1 MAFKK
6 NVINFINLLGF
17 HQLVKPPPY
26 ATPAQLQA
34 VGRLSHC
41 GAGPVTDHQSTLPCQ
56 PQLQLPSQH
65 PRLPCQSQLLLQ
77 HQLEVIYQTHRQQ
90 TSHVEDMQM
99 LIISFVL
106 AGFSRMASISS
117 IFRSHRRGTTPAT
130 PVSPANNATNAG
142 ENPCKAAHCS
152 HTALE

>member
-1 MAFKK
+1 M
-6 NVINFINLLGF
+6 ITFINLLGP

-26 ATPAQLQA
+26 ATPARLQA

-41 GAGPVTDHQSTLPCQ
+41 GAGPVTDHQSMLQCQ
-56 PQLQLPSQH
+56 PQLQLPSQL
-65 PRLPCQSQLLLQ
+65 PRPPCQSQLLLQ

-90 TSHVEDMQM
+90 TSHVQDL

>member
-1 MAFKK
+1 MIK
-6 NVINFINLLGF
+6 FINLLGP

-26 ATPAQLQA
+26 ATPARLQA

-41 GAGPVTDHQSTLPCQ
+41 GAGPVTDHQSTLQCQ

-65 PRLPCQSQLLLQ
+65 PQLQCQSQLLLQ
-77 HQLEVIYQTHRQQ
+77 HQPEVMHQTHRQQ
-90 TSHVEDMQM
+90 TSHVEDLQM

-130 PVSPANNATNAG
+130 PVSPANNGTNAG
-142 ENPCKAAHCS
+142 QNPCKVAHSS
-152 HTALE
+152 HTALEWTTMNS